1 MKKHSENSLK
11 IRCVTDYN
19 LQSEE
24 LIHMELQSSQGS
36 IENGTLPCT
45 STYYIYNLTAD
56 IERNTNYFVS
66 LYVRDSSGNPCDL
79 LIDGKSEYSLDSDK
93 FSREWLYTMTVKN

>member
-56 IERNTNYFVS
+56 IEPNTMYFVS
-66 LYVRDSSGNPCDL
+66 LYVRDNFGNPFDL
-79 LIDGKSEYSLDSDK
+79 LINRNEQFSFELDNT
-93 FSREWLYTMTVKN
+93 FSREWL